1 MSAYIIFNNRITDPV
16 GMAEYIPK
24 AMETLA
30 PFETEILVLDEQAQV
45 LEGKPESPRV
55 VILKFKSR
63 GDAEAWY
70 NSNEYGE
77 VRPLR
82 LAATEGV
89 GFLVDQWE
97 PPSAS

>member
-1 MSAYIIFNNRITDPV
+1 MSAYFIFNNRVTDPEA
-16 GMAEYIPK
+16 MAEYIPK
-24 AMETLA
+24 AIETFA
-30 PFETEILVLDEQAQV
+30 PYEPEVLVFEDECQV
-45 LEGKPESPRV
+45 LEGSPDFQRM

-63 GDAEAWY
+63 SDAEAWY
-70 NSNEYGE
+70 NSPEYAK

-97 PPSAS
+97 PPSA

>member
-1 MSAYIIFNNRITDPV
+1 MSAYFIFNNRVTDPD

-30 PFETEILVLDEQAQV
+30 PFDPEILVLDEQAQV
-45 LEGKPESPRV
+45 LEGAPDYPRMV
-55 VILKFKSR
+55 VIKFKSR

-70 NSNEYGE
+70 NSPEYAE

-82 LAATEGV
+82 MAATEGV
-89 GFLVDQWE
+89 GFLLDHWE
-97 PPSAS
+97 PPAV